1 MKRSSSI
8 AALDD
13 TIDVKL
19 RNDMPSYED
28 SVLVTSM
35 MLVTIAE
42 ENRQAS
48 RMLRK
53 QHGSLGSMS
62 TAVTTSCSSLSRCSS
77 GGSLRGWGS
86 TASRKS
92 YKVDLCSLADGIISG
107 DDDSIDHHHH
117 HHHHSSK
124 DQIKLCPTQLT
135 LQHQKCGASGT
146 AAASHALDSWGF
158 FL

>member
-19 RNDMPSYED
+19 RNNPSYED
-28 SVLVTSM
+28 GVLVTSM

-48 RMLRK
+48 RMLSK
-53 QHGSLGSMS
+53 QRSNGSLGSMS
-62 TAVTTSCSSLSRCSS
+62 TIATNSSSLSRCSS
-77 GGSLRGWGS
+77 RGSLRGWGS

-92 YKVDLCSLADGIISG
+92 YKVDLCSLADGISE
-107 DDDSIDHHHH
+107 DSI
-117 HHHHSSK
+117 HHHSSE
-124 DQIKLCPTQLT
+124 DQNKCPTLT